1 MRSLK
6 IGVMVLFLSVVFAI
20 QVNAQS
26 RIWGDI
32 IVILR
37 PPTLEETRGIT
48 KQLNLTGEQKKEM
61 KDLNQKYHDD
71 LSSLK
76 EKYQIIY
83 NDLLEAVGN
92 PNVKMG
98 TVQKK
103 AKKLNDTHEKILEK
117 EIEYWNDVKEILDP
131 EQYSKM
137 WNLFTNKRLKR

>member
-1 MRSLK
+1 
-6 IGVMVLFLSVVFAI
+6 
-20 QVNAQS
+20 
-26 RIWGDI
+26 
-32 IVILR
+32 
-37 PPTLEETRGIT
+37 
-48 KQLNLTGEQKKEM
+48 M
-61 KDLNQKYHDD
+61 KNLNQKYHDD